1 MLSRILIT
9 LDGSPFAEAAIAVG
23 AAIAGRTGA
32 VVRLLHVVEVPEAL
46 SYPEYRAEDR
56 EWAKSYLS
64 ELATGRF
71 PSGIEVDTCVR
82 EGRILKQIEEEAS
95 AWNADLIVMT
105 THGRGGLSRL
115 WMGSVADRCVRSSA
129 RPVLL
134 VRPSEPI
141 DPAASFDAHRVLVPL
156 DGSPLAEAALPHAT
170 AFAKAFGASV
180 LLVRGVTHHGT
191 FDIAHLSLNPRH
203 LEAERSEADGYL
215 VGVAEAVRA
224 AGVAVETAVL
234 MEPGLAEAI
243 VARGKGEAIVMTTN
257 GAGGLDR
264 SIFGSVADKVVRSA
278 TCPVLVIRPERNR
291 SEDEQ
296 RLSAEIAKAAASVVL
311 PPALRA

>member
-1 MLSRILIT
+1 MLSRILIP
-9 LDGSPFAEAAIAVG
+9 LDGSPFSEAAIPVG
-23 AAIAGRTGA
+23 VAIARRTSA

-56 EWAKSYLS
+56 AWATSHLS
-64 ELATGRF
+64 ELATQRF
-71 PSGIEVDTCVR
+71 PVGIHVDLRVR
-82 EGRILKQIEEEAS
+82 EGRILKKIDEEAS
-95 AWNADLIVMT
+95 AWKADLIVMT
-105 THGRGGLSRL
+105 THGRGGVSRL

-129 RPVLL
+129 YPVLL
-134 VRPSEPI
+134 VRPSEPS
-141 DPAASFDAHRVLVPL
+141 AQSVSFRAQKVVVPL

-180 LLVRGVTHHGT
+180 LLVRGITHHGT

-203 LEAERSEADGYL
+203 LEAEKSQATVYL
-215 VGVAEAVRA
+215 DGVAGTVRA
-224 AGVAVETAVL
+224 AGITVETVVL

-243 VARGKGEAIVMTTN
+243 VARGTDEVIVMTTN

-264 SIFGSVADKVVRSA
+264 AVFGSVADKVVRSA
-278 TCPVLVIRPERNR
+278 SCPVLVIRPERNR

-296 RLSAEIAKAAASVVL
+296 RLTIEIAAAAASVAL
-311 PPALRA
+311 PPQLRG